1 TGRGAMGGFLAGKN
15 PIDAVVSAPLLA
27 DLLEK
32 GKSGGYPADIK
43 LIYSAGGNLF
53 NQCPNAAKV
62 ADNLDGVEFIVGQDH
77 FLTPTTRHADI
88 VLPATT
94 FWERNDVHT
103 PWAGAG
109 HYAIFMNRAIEPVHE
124 CRNDLD
130 IFADLAERV
139 GIEGYNDKDEDTL
152 LRELSAPAVDD
163 FDTFK
168 ALGVA
173 RFPAPEDA
181 VAFSQQINDPD
192 NHKFSTPSG
201 KIEVYCT
208 TLADNPDPY
217 GLGAM
222 APIPTWVPHLDAD
235 AAYPLQMCSA
245 KSRSRTHSVHANQEK
260 LSKVDPDYVWMHPR
274 DADVRGIHDGQM
286 VKVVSAHGAT
296 ILPAKVTED
305 MAPGVTSMNE
315 GAWFTPNEDGVD
327 TEGCANA
334 VTADVSAPCGATTY
348 NTNFVE
354 VRPVNI

>member
-1 TGRGAMGGFLAGKN
+1 
-15 PIDAVVSAPLLA
+15 
-27 DLLEK
+27 
-32 GKSGGYPADIK
+32 
-43 LIYSAGGNLF
+43 
-53 NQCPNAAKV
+53 
-62 ADNLDGVEFIVGQDH
+62 
-77 FLTPTTRHADI
+77 
-88 VLPATT
+88 
-94 FWERNDVHT
+94 
-103 PWAGAG
+103 
-109 HYAIFMNRAIEPVHE
+109 MNRAIEPMHE

-163 FDTFK
+163 FDTFR